1 MNKGNQIVLRA
12 YRFLGA
18 TIALGGLV
26 LQFWLMTKYP
36 SSRGIGQTVIR
47 FLSFFTIQTNILI
60 AAYLL
65 LPALTPMSRVGQLL
79 SRPSQRTAVMSYSAL
94 VAIIYFLVLRNVG
107 HDYGLERLADWI
119 LHYVTPAVF
128 LIDWVAW
135 VPKGRVPWSALARY
149 LIYPA
154 LYGAWTLLYGA
165 ITGWY
170 PYPFVNAAK
179 LGYTQL
185 AGNMVALACVVVSI
199 PVMFLVIDRLLAAVH
214 GREHRP

>member
-1 MNKGNQIVLRA
+1 VLRA
-12 YRFLGA
+12 FRFLGA
-18 TIALGGLV
+18 TMALCGLV

-36 SSRGIGQTVIR
+36 SSRGTGNTVIH

-60 AAYLL
+60 AACLL

-79 SRPSQRTAVMSYSAL
+79 SRPSLRTAVMSYSAL
-94 VAIIYFLVLRNVG
+94 VAIIYFVVLRNIG

-119 LHYVTPAVF
+119 LHYVTPAMF

-135 VPKGRVPWSALARY
+135 VPKGRVPWSAVARY

-154 LYGAWTLLYGA
+154 LYAAWTLLYGA
-165 ITGWY
+165 VTGWY

-179 LGYTQL
+179 LGYAQL
-185 AGNMVALACVVVSI
+185 VGNLLALTCAVVSI
-199 PVMFLVIDRLLAAVH
+199 PVIFLVFDRLLAALH
-214 GREHRP
+214 RGEHRT